1 MFNQNLLRAK
11 IIEKGLSVTQLCQC
25 LGICEA
31 TFYRKLARNGDFSRF
46 EIKRIT
52 EKLSLSQS
60 ERDAIFFGEKLA

>member
-11 IIEKGLSVTQLCQC
+11 IIEKGLSVTQLCQY

-31 TFYRKLARNGDFSRF
+31 TFYRKLARDGDFSRF

-52 EKLSLSQS
+52 EKLNLSRS
-60 ERDAIFFGEKLA
+60 ERDEIFFGQKLA